1 MRRERVADDIYIFTS
16 ELYAQVTAGLVVTP
30 QGAVLIDTM
39 VFPEEARTINRFVEE
54 RLNTS
59 VRFVINTHYHA
70 DHTYGNCFFDEAIV
84 VGHEICYQLLDEVGR
99 KGLEEAKQSSTVF
112 EDVQIRLP
120 NIVFGEDNLA
130 LRLADKTLELEHLP
144 GHSPDSITVYVRED
158 RVLFAGD
165 LLMPIPFFVDGNF
178 EDFRQS
184 LTKIKGRGYENV
196 IQGHGDVILRGEVED
211 KIDEDLDYLLQIE
224 HHASKALSERE
235 PYDYLETIDVETVGK
250 SRILLNGGVE
260 GLHQQNLRVLYDHL
274 ASTEK

>member
-39 VFPEEARTINRFVEE
+39 VFPEEARMINRFVQE
-54 RLNTS
+54 RLNTA
-59 VRFVINTHYHA
+59 VKFVINTHYHA
-70 DHTYGNCFFDEAIV
+70 DHTYGNCFFDNAII
-84 VGHEICYQLLDEVGR
+84 VGHEICYQLLNKIGR
-99 KGLEEAKQSSTVF
+99 TGLAEAKQSSSVF
-112 EDVQIRLP
+112 DEVEIRLP
-120 NIVFGEDNLA
+120 NIVFNDGSLE
-130 LRLADKTLELEHLP
+130 LRLAGKTLELEHLP

-165 LLMPIPFFVDGNF
+165 LLMPIPFFVDGSF

-184 LTKIKGRGYENV
+184 LMKIKGRGYENV

-211 KIDEDLDYLLQIE
+211 KIDEDLSYLSQIE
-224 HHASKALSERE
+224 AYVSKALSERK
-235 PYDYLETIDVETVGK
+235 PYDFLESIDVEKVGK

-260 GLHQQNLRVLYDHL
+260 GLHQQNLRILYDHL
-274 ASTEK
+274 ASRQK

>member
-30 QGAVLIDTM
+30 IGAVLIDTM
-39 VFPEEARTINRFVEE
+39 VFPEEARMINRFVKD

-59 VRFVINTHYHA
+59 VKFVVNTHYHA
-70 DHTYGNCFFDEAIV
+70 DHTYGNCFFDEAII
-84 VGHEICYQLLDEVGR
+84 VGHQLCYQLLSEVGR
-99 KGLEEAKQSSTVF
+99 RGLEEAKQSSSVF
-112 EDVQIRLP
+112 EDVEIRLP
-120 NIVFGEDNLA
+120 NVVVTEGTME
-130 LRLADKTLELEHLP
+130 LRLGGKTLELEHLP
-144 GHSPDSITVYVRED
+144 GHSPDSVTVYVRED

-165 LLMPIPFFVDGNF
+165 LLMPIPYFVDGSF
-178 EDFRQS
+178 EDFRES

-196 IQGHGDVILRGEVED
+196 IQGHGDVVLRGEVED
-211 KIDEDLDYLLQIE
+211 KIEEDLAYLAQIE
-224 HHASKALSERE
+224 SYVKKALTERK

-260 GLHQQNLRVLYDHL
+260 GLHQQNLRVLYDLL